1 MNKFK
6 EFVAWIIETAD
17 NPLADTLTR
26 ILCMIL
32 IILVFATGPLVAVV
46 SFALLV
52 RLIVVYPV
60 ILAVLLFVVLPS
72 YLWVKFYKGESK

>member
-6 EFVAWIIETAD
+6 EFVAWLIETAD

-26 ILCMIL
+26 ILCLIL
-32 IILVFATGPLVAVV
+32 IILVLATGLLVAAV

-52 RLIVVYPV
+52 RLIVVYPA
-60 ILAVLLFVVLPS
+60 IIAVLLFVVLPS
-72 YLWVKFYKGESK
+72 YLWVQFYKANK